1 MRELRKTGIG
11 LLLIASL
18 FSCTTSNKD
27 EGTSEKATP
36 RKVESKEEK
45 PPVDPLF
52 AEGEKNYQTYCM
64 TCHMKDGYGVPNLN
78 PPLGET
84 EWVTGDE
91 ETLIEIVLN
100 GRTGEME
107 VNGDIYNGVMI
118 PHSHLSDKEIAS
130 ILTYIRSSFGNRSG
144 PISEK
149 QVATVRAKL

>member
-1 MRELRKTGIG
+1 MKKFGISV
-11 LLLIASL
+11 LAIISLIA
-18 FSCTTSNKD
+18 CTEPSKNQESN
-27 EGTSEKATP
+27 EKKTP
-36 RKVESKEEK
+36 KIVEKKKEQAPE
-45 PPVDPLF
+45 DPLY
-52 AEGEKNYQTYCM
+52 AEGKKNYETYCM

-91 ETLIEIVLN
+91 ETLIDIVLN
-100 GRTGEME
+100 GRTGEIE
-107 VNGDIYNGVMI
+107 VNGDVYNGVMI

-130 ILTYIRSSFGNRSG
+130 ILTYIRSSFGNKSG

>member
-1 MRELRKTGIG
+1 MKKIGISVLAIISMIACTEPSKNQESHEKETPKTV
-11 LLLIASL
+11 
-18 FSCTTSNKD
+18 
-27 EGTSEKATP
+27 EK
-36 RKVESKEEK
+36 KKEQAPE
-45 PPVDPLF
+45 DPMY
-52 AEGEKNYQTYCM
+52 AEGKKNYQTYCM

-100 GRTGEME
+100 GRTGEIE

-130 ILTYIRSSFGNRSG
+130 ILTYIRSSFGNKSG

>member
-1 MRELRKTGIG
+1 MKKFGIIV
-11 LLLIASL
+11 LAIFTLSA
-18 FSCTTSNKD
+18 CTEPSKNQESNGK
-27 EGTSEKATP
+27 ETP
-36 RKVESKEEK
+36 KKVEKKKKQAPE
-45 PPVDPLF
+45 DPLY
-52 AEGEKNYQTYCM
+52 AAGKKNYQTYCM

-100 GRTGEME
+100 GRTGEIE

-130 ILTYIRSSFGNRSG
+130 ILTYIRSSFGNKSG
-144 PISEK
+144 PISEE